1 MHVHICTHHFGWSLR
16 NMYDMLCVMQ
26 EQNKC
31 MNINLCAIFLYHGVC
46 GVGGGVITDKAM
58 SV

>member
-1 MHVHICTHHFGWSLR
+1 
-16 NMYDMLCVMQ
+16 MYDMLCVMQ

-46 GVGGGVITDKAM
+46 VGGG
-58 SV
+58 